1 MSNLLLSLQ
10 IEVQTTKAVSQ
21 RLLKASEQIGRLL
34 SDTLDLDANE
44 TVSTALRGSRN
55 NIG

>member
-1 MSNLLLSLQ
+1 MYNLLLSLQ

>member
-1 MSNLLLSLQ
+1 MYNLLLSLQ

-21 RLLKASEQIGRLL
+21 RLLKVSEQIGRLL